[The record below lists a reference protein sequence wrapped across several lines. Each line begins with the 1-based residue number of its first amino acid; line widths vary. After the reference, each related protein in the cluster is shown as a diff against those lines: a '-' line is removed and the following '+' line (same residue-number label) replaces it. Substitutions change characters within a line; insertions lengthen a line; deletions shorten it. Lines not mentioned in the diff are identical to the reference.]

1 MIPEHKTGRNSSQLA
16 GLSGPPAH
24 DNIPPALR
32 STVQHTQSASTPM
45 AHPQQRA
52 STVMR
57 ARGNHPM
64 AMGRGGGRAPPPQQ
78 IMAPGYDYP
87 PPPAGHP
94 MAPPPFRRT
103 RGGGPPPG
111 HHHPHAAYAPT
122 EPPGAYHDMD
132 SGEDH
137 TPESGS
143 PEPSELTHV
152 MPQGHPPAGYP
163 YGGPPG
169 GPPGG
174 GFPPPQ
180 PNRAYIDGLMQ
191 ENARLRQE
199 NVSLHAQVADLAAGN
214 ELSRPGW
221 DGALSDQL
229 RDATAAIDL
238 KNGEIFSLHAQMQE
252 MMAANQAEMAKLKE
266 ELKAAE
272 GKLKDEAEKREKE
285 VKTLKDDLD
294 DVTAYL
300 SVAKAEQGVV
310 DDKWFREELT
320 KFATSL
326 RNWVWKHCKA
336 ASQMPDAIDD
346 VGVQARIRHAVP
358 DFARLTMSN
367 SRMTVMQAVVQD
379 IVLRRIF
386 DRYCVG
392 LTVENELAMR
402 ELEQMMTRST
412 TGGLANYGMIN
423 RWRALGIA
431 LLTNTDPVKEN
442 GESAIVDCCSEVE
455 SVVFSL
461 IPGNKQRP
469 GDMASR
475 ALIPLLANAVRISH
489 HFKGQRARIDVVSP
503 VGHIFDP
510 EWMEDA
516 SGLEDDADEELRGK
530 MVGACAFPAVIKWGN
545 EKGEDYGVRTVIYR
559 AKVLCLLDND

>member
-1 MIPEHKTGRNSSQLA
+1 
-16 GLSGPPAH
+16 
-24 DNIPPALR
+24 
-32 STVQHTQSASTPM
+32 M
-45 AHPQQRA
+45 AHPQQRV
-52 STVMR
+52 STGMR
-57 ARGNHPM
+57 ARGHPM
-64 AMGRGGGRAPPPQQ
+64 AMRGGGRAPPPQQ
-78 IMAPGYDYP
+78 IMAPGYYEP
-87 PPPAGHP
+87 PPPPPGHP

-103 RGGGPPPG
+103 RGGAPPLG
-111 HHHPHAAYAPT
+111 HHHSHPGTYAPT
-122 EPPGAYHDMD
+122 EPPGAYPGDMD
-132 SGEDH
+132 SGEDV

-143 PEPSELTHV
+143 PEPSEITHLQ
-152 MPQGHPPAGYP
+152 PGPPPGGYP

-180 PNRAYIDGLMQ
+180 NRAYLDSIMA

-199 NVSLHAQVADLAAGN
+199 NASLHGQVAELAAGN

-221 DGALSDQL
+221 DSGALADQL
-229 RDATAAIDL
+229 RDANAAIDL

-272 GKLKDEAEKREKE
+272 GKLKEEAEKREKE

-300 SVAKAEQGVV
+300 SVAKAEEGVV
-310 DDKWFREELT
+310 DDKWFRDELT

-346 VGVQARIRHAVP
+346 MGVQARIRHAVP

-379 IVLRRIF
+379 IILRRIF

-392 LTVENELAMR
+392 LKIEEETALHN
-402 ELEQMMTRST
+402 LEQMMTLAT
-412 TGGLANYGMIN
+412 TGGAVNYGLIN
-423 RWRALGIA
+423 RWRALSIA
-431 LLTNTDPVKEN
+431 LLTNTDPVKEQS
-442 GESAIVDCCSEVE
+442 ESAIVDCCSEVE

-461 IPGNKQRP
+461 IPGHKQRP
-469 GDMASR
+469 GDAASR

-489 HFKGQRARIDVVSP
+489 HFKGQRARIVVESP

-559 AKVLCLLDND
+559 AKVLCLLDGD

>member
-1 MIPEHKTGRNSSQLA
+1 
-16 GLSGPPAH
+16 
-24 DNIPPALR
+24 
-32 STVQHTQSASTPM
+32 M
-45 AHPQQRA
+45 AHPQQRVA
-52 STVMR
+52 AGMR

-64 AMGRGGGRAPPPQQ
+64 AMARGSGRAPVQQQ
-78 IMAPGYDYP
+78 IMPPDYYGPG

-103 RGGGPPPG
+103 RGGAPPLG
-111 HHHPHAAYAPT
+111 HHHSHPGTYAPT
-122 EPPGAYHDMD
+122 EPPGAYPGDMD
-132 SGEDH
+132 SGEDV
-137 TPESGS
+137 TPENSS
-143 PEPSELTHV
+143 PEPSELSHHQ
-152 MPQGHPPAGYP
+152 PGPPAGYP
-163 YGGPPG
+163 YGVPPPGPPG
-169 GPPGG
+169 GG
-174 GFPPPQ
+174 GFPPPPPQ
-180 PNRAYIDGLMQ
+180 NRAYFDNLVA

-199 NVSLHAQVADLAAGN
+199 NHGLHADLAAGN
-214 ELSRPGW
+214 ELTRPGW
-221 DGALSDQL
+221 ESQDQL
-229 RDATAAIDL
+229 RDASAALEL

-266 ELKAAE
+266 ELKTAE
-272 GKLKDEAEKREKE
+272 GKLKEEAEKREKE
-285 VKTLKDDLD
+285 VKHLKDDLD

-300 SVAKAEQGVV
+300 SVAKAEEGVV
-310 DDKWFREELT
+310 DDKWFRDELT

-346 VGVQARIRHAVP
+346 MGVQARIRHAVP

-379 IVLRRIF
+379 IILRRIF

-392 LTVENELAMR
+392 LSVENELAMR

-423 RWRALGIA
+423 RWRALSIA

-455 SVVFSL
+455 TVVFSL
-461 IPGNKQRP
+461 IPGHKQRP
-469 GDMASR
+469 GDVASR

-530 MVGACAFPAVIKWGN
+530 MVGACSFPAVIKWGN
-545 EKGEDYGVRTVIYR
+545 EKGEDYGVRTVIFR